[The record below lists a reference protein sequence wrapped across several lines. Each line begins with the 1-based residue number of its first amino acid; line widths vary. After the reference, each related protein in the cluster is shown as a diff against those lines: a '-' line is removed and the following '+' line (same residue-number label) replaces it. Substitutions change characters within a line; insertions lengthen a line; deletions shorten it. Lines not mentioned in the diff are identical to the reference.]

1 MIMRL
6 KLAIVGAG
14 FVGKAVDFGFDKK
27 VKKCIIDP
35 KLGTSIELLNKFEPD
50 VTFVCVPTPMNNNGA
65 IDSSIV
71 EEVVRYLISNTSGII
86 VLKSTVT
93 PSIIRKIVDRFG
105 SDRFVYN
112 PEFLTEKAANEDFV
126 NPKLHVFGGNRN
138 FTDELEQMYK
148 KYSSCKPCVS
158 FHMSAEEAS
167 FVKYGMNTFLA
178 SKVLWF
184 NQFYDILEKFD
195 CNYNTVVS
203 AITADPRVG
212 SSHTSVP
219 GFDRRRGFSGSCF
232 PKDSAAFVMFARDQ
246 EIPFTVLEEVVR
258 QNQMYRNNQG
268 GLLPREIE
276 QNVRFDFDI

>member
-1 MIMRL
+1 MQL

-14 FVGKAVDFGFDKK
+14 FVGKAVDFGFDKN

-35 KLGTSIELLNKFEPD
+35 KLGTHVELLNKFEPD
-50 VTFVCVPTPMNNNGA
+50 VTFVCVPTPMDTNGA

-71 EEVVRYLISNTSGII
+71 EEVVQYLISNTSGII

-93 PSIIRKIVDRFG
+93 PSTIRKIIG

-126 NPKLHVFGGNRN
+126 NPKLHVFGGYKKV
-138 FTDELEQMYK
+138 TDQLEQIYK
-148 KYSSCKPCVS
+148 NHSSCKPCVS
-158 FHMSAEEAS
+158 FHMTAEEAS

-195 CNYNTVVS
+195 CNYNKVVS
-203 AITADPRVG
+203 AIAADPRIG

-219 GFDRRRGFSGSCF
+219 GFDGRRGFSGACF

-258 QNQMYRNNQG
+258 QNQTYRNNQG
-268 GLLPREIE
+268 ELLPREIE
-276 QNVRFDFDI
+276 QNVRFNFDI